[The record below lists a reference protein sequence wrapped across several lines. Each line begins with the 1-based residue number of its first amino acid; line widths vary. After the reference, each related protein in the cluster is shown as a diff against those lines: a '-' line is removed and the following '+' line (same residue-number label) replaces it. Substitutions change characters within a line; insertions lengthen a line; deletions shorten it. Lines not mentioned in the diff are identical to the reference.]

1 MAQLNVALV
10 GFAINGLAF
19 WVMITIIVLGLGTQI
34 TAFIGALVTLG
45 LSVAMFMWALAIA
58 ASLKD

>member
-1 MAQLNVALV
+1 MAQLSVALV
-10 GFAINGLAF
+10 GFAINGIAF

-45 LSVAMFMWALAIA
+45 LSVAMFMWALALA
-58 ASLKD
+58 ASRKE